1 MKLPKEELINALIIV
16 AGITVYF
23 FIIDLL
29 GLSNV
34 LWLRVVNVLF
44 VWYGVNRT
52 LSYNVEHGKKEYGY
66 NLLSAGITAVLGVVI
81 ATIGLVAYI
90 HLRGGDSYIEE
101 HLASE
106 MLFGGKPTANQ
117 FCIGIFIEGLASAL
131 MVIFVSVQYWRKKMA
146 AQD

>member
-1 MKLPKEELINALIIV
+1 MKLPKELINAIIIF
-16 AGITVYF
+16 AGIAAYF

-34 LWLRVVNVLF
+34 LWLRVLNVFF

-52 LSYNVEHGKKEYGY
+52 LSYNIEHGEKEYGY
-66 NLLSAGITAVLGVVI
+66 NLLSAGATAVLGVI
-81 ATIGLVAYI
+81 FATIGMVAYI
-90 HLRGGDSYIEE
+90 HIRGGDAYIEE

-117 FCIGIFIEGLASAL
+117 FSIGIFIEGIASAL
-131 MVIFVSVQYWRKKMA
+131 MVIFVSVQYWRSKMA

>member
-1 MKLPKEELINALIIV
+1 MKLPKELINAIIIFV
-16 AGITVYF
+16 GIAAYF

-34 LWLRVVNVLF
+34 LWLRVLNVFF

-52 LSYNVEHGKKEYGY
+52 LSYNIEHGKKEYGY
-66 NLLSAGITAVLGVVI
+66 NLFSAGATAILGVI
-81 ATIGLVAYI
+81 FATIGMVAYI
-90 HLRGGDSYIEE
+90 HICGGDTYIEE
-101 HLASE
+101 HLASQ

-117 FCIGIFIEGLASAL
+117 FSIGIFIEGLASAL
-131 MVIFVSVQYWRKKMA
+131 MVIFVSVQYWRSKMA

>member
-1 MKLPKEELINALIIV
+1 MKLPKELINALIIF
-16 AGITVYF
+16 AGIGIYF

-34 LWLRVVNVLF
+34 LWLRVLNVFF

-52 LSYNVEHGKKEYGY
+52 LSYNIEHGKKGYGY
-66 NLLSAGITAVLGVVI
+66 NLLSAGITAVLGVI
-81 ATIGLVAYI
+81 FATIGMVAYI
-90 HLRGGDSYIEE
+90 HMRGGDAFIEE
-101 HLASE
+101 NLASE

-117 FCIGIFIEGLASAL
+117 FSIGIFIEGFASAL
-131 MVIFVSVQYWRKKMA
+131 MVIFVSVQYWRSKMA

>member
-1 MKLPKEELINALIIV
+1 MKLPKELINAIV
-16 AGITVYF
+16 IFIGIAAYF

-34 LWLRVVNVLF
+34 LWLRVLNVFF

-66 NLLSAGITAVLGVVI
+66 NLLSAGATAILGVI
-81 ATIGLVAYI
+81 FATIGMVAYI
-90 HLRGGDSYIEE
+90 YICGGDAYIKE
-101 HLASE
+101 HLASQ

-117 FCIGIFIEGLASAL
+117 FSIGIFIEGFASAL
-131 MVIFVSVQYWRKKMA
+131 MVIFVSVQYWRSKMS